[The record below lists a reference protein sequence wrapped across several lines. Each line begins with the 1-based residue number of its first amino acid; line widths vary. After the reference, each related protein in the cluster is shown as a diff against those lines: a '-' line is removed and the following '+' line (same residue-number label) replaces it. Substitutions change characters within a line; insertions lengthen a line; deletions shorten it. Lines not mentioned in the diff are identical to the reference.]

1 MAGLELFQPLSLVG
15 AARFLEVHPFELVRI
30 LVACDAL
37 PADLTMSMDEVDAV
51 RGLAGLERW
60 WDDGSLDAIEP
71 MPRTMAIAICAKLA
85 ERLDVPTRFDNV
97 FRGMSPAHQPVARR
111 VVQRLTQAGL
121 LSAAPSA
128 TGLHLSVVPGQ
139 EPLVALIGQGE
150 VPENLGLA

>member
-37 PADLTMSMDEVDAV
+37 PEDLTMTMDEVDAV

-60 WDDGSLDAIEP
+60 WDDGSLDEVEP
-71 MPRTMAIAICAKLA
+71 LPRAVAVAVCAKLA
-85 ERLDVPTRFDNV
+85 ERVDAPTRFDNV
-97 FRGMSPAHQPVARR
+97 FRGMGAAHQPVARR

-121 LSAAPSA
+121 ITAAPTA
-128 TGLHLSVVPGQ
+128 TGMHLRVVDGQ
-139 EPLVALIGQGE
+139 APLVALIGQGE
-150 VPENLGLA
+150 VPENLGL

>member
-71 MPRTMAIAICAKLA
+71 IYGP
-85 ERLDVPTRFDNV
+85 
-97 FRGMSPAHQPVARR
+97 
-111 VVQRLTQAGL
+111 AGL
-121 LSAAPSA
+121 AFARIEA
-128 TGLHLSVVPGQ
+128 GHMTHLLERSGRAHGVAVRQ
-139 EPLVALIGQGE
+139 ERALPEASGRPRWVRKQEVEGQG
-150 VPENLGLA
+150 